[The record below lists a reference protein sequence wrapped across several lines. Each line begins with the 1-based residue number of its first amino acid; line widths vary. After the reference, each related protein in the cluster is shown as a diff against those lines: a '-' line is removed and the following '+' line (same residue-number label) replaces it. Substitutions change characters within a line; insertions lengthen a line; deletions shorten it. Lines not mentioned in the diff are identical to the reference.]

1 MAASGKVIDSPRKLN
16 LRPLG
21 VESNTE
27 RGDRF
32 WNRNV
37 VEMKFSVKHDWMKR
51 VRFPESKP
59 NYGMRELDPI
69 LEELTGNKLELIG
82 PMLDGFIKEI
92 GLSIHAKLGRS
103 RMTGLMAPVV
113 LFMPF
118 QIFKHLWVLVQG
130 YGGNIESSKKG
141 EKITLTITRP
151 DTAEKIWSPARFSG
165 ENFLKKRH
173 YEKIPEKGRIIQ
185 TFSGKSIV
193 VVTQA
198 TPIEIKF
205 SMKHQRITT
214 TFYVQRYDRNGFAK
228 DSNLQKLMNLTE
240 QQQD

>member
-1 MAASGKVIDSPRKLN
+1 M
-16 LRPLG
+16 
-21 VESNTE
+21 E
-27 RGDRF
+27 
-32 WNRNV
+32 
-37 VEMKFSVKHDWMKR
+37 
-51 VRFPESKP
+51 
-59 NYGMRELDPI
+59 
-69 LEELTGNKLELIG
+69 
-82 PMLDGFIKEI
+82 
-92 GLSIHAKLGRS
+92 
-103 RMTGLMAPVV
+103 
-113 LFMPF
+113 
-118 QIFKHLWVLVQG
+118 QG
-130 YGGNIESSKKG
+130 YGGNIEPSKKG

-165 ENFLKKRH
+165 ESFLKQRH
-173 YEKIPEKGRIIQ
+173 YEKIPEKGLIIQ

-214 TFYVQRYDRNGFAK
+214 TFYVQRYDRNGFAR

>member
-82 PMLDGFIKEI
+82 PMLDGFIQEI

-151 DTAEKIWSPARFSG
+151 DTAEKIWLPPRFSG

-198 TPIEIKF
+198 TPIEIKI

-214 TFYVQRYDRNGFAK
+214 TFYVQRYDRYGFAK
-228 DSNLQKLMNLTE
+228 DANLQKLMNLTE

>member
-1 MAASGKVIDSPRKLN
+1 MVGCYGFSSRNFSGLLAQKLSAAVKQKFKNIVKMAASGKVIESPRKLN

-82 PMLDGFIKEI
+82 PMLDGFIQEI

-118 QIFKHLWVLVQG
+118 QIFRHLWVLVQG
-130 YGGNIESSKKG
+130 YGGNIES
-141 EKITLTITRP
+141 
-151 DTAEKIWSPARFSG
+151 
-165 ENFLKKRH
+165 
-173 YEKIPEKGRIIQ
+173 
-185 TFSGKSIV
+185 
-193 VVTQA
+193 
-198 TPIEIKF
+198 
-205 SMKHQRITT
+205 
-214 TFYVQRYDRNGFAK
+214 
-228 DSNLQKLMNLTE
+228 
-240 QQQD
+240 

>member
-1 MAASGKVIDSPRKLN
+1 M
-16 LRPLG
+16 
-21 VESNTE
+21 
-27 RGDRF
+27 
-32 WNRNV
+32 
-37 VEMKFSVKHDWMKR
+37 
-51 VRFPESKP
+51 
-59 NYGMRELDPI
+59 
-69 LEELTGNKLELIG
+69 
-82 PMLDGFIKEI
+82 
-92 GLSIHAKLGRS
+92 
-103 RMTGLMAPVV
+103 
-113 LFMPF
+113 
-118 QIFKHLWVLVQG
+118 
-130 YGGNIESSKKG
+130 
-141 EKITLTITRP
+141 TITRP
-151 DTAEKIWSPARFSG
+151 NIAEKIWSPAKFSG
-165 ENFLKKRH
+165 ENFLTKRH

>member
-1 MAASGKVIDSPRKLN
+1 MNSCEARQI
-16 LRPLG
+16 
-21 VESNTE
+21 
-27 RGDRF
+27 
-32 WNRNV
+32 
-37 VEMKFSVKHDWMKR
+37 
-51 VRFPESKP
+51 
-59 NYGMRELDPI
+59 
-69 LEELTGNKLELIG
+69 
-82 PMLDGFIKEI
+82 
-92 GLSIHAKLGRS
+92 
-103 RMTGLMAPVV
+103 
-113 LFMPF
+113 F
-118 QIFKHLWVLVQG
+118 QIFRHRWVLVQS

-141 EKITLTITRP
+141 EKITTITRP
-151 DTAEKIWSPARFSG
+151 DIAEKIWSPAKFSG
-165 ENFLKKRH
+165 ENFLTKQH

-214 TFYVQRYDRNGFAK
+214 TFYVQRYDRYGFAK

>member
-1 MAASGKVIDSPRKLN
+1 MNSCEARQI
-16 LRPLG
+16 
-21 VESNTE
+21 
-27 RGDRF
+27 
-32 WNRNV
+32 
-37 VEMKFSVKHDWMKR
+37 
-51 VRFPESKP
+51 
-59 NYGMRELDPI
+59 
-69 LEELTGNKLELIG
+69 
-82 PMLDGFIKEI
+82 
-92 GLSIHAKLGRS
+92 
-103 RMTGLMAPVV
+103 
-113 LFMPF
+113 F
-118 QIFKHLWVLVQG
+118 QIFRHRWVLVQS

-141 EKITLTITRP
+141 EKITTITRP
-151 DTAEKIWSPARFSG
+151 NIAEKIWSPAKFSG
-165 ENFLKKRH
+165 ENFLTKRH